1 MYVTSSAVAKEVLD
15 RCMSVTTDTNQLEM
29 NYEFLEDYHT
39 SDDSDKNAGNE
50 SEKSEEF
57 VPEWRPKG
65 FSRKYHPLSLMVSC
79 INS

>member
-15 RCMSVTTDTNQLEM
+15 RCMSVATDTNQLEM
-29 NYEFLEDYHT
+29 NYEFLEDYHA
-39 SDDSDKNAGNE
+39 SDNSDKNAGSG

-57 VPEWRPKG
+57 VAEWRPKG
-65 FSRKYHPLSLMVSC
+65 FSRKYHPLALMVSR